1 MLLHE
6 YLFLM
11 LFHIRTRRVSTQRSV
26 KKYDTLNDRPKGHR
40 KKTIGYGTLRTQYVD
55 KFGSYAVLQ

>member
-40 KKTIGYGTLRTQYVD
+40 KKTIGYGTLRTQ
-55 KFGSYAVLQ
+55 